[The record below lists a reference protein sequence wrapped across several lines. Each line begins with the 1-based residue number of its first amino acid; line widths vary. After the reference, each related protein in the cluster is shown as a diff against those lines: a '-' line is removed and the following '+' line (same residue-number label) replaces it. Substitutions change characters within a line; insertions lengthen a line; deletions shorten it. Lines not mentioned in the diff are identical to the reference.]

1 MSDALPLA
9 AYLMIFDLIP
19 RLPFVFV
26 CLLKTKKVY
35 DLSLRVLLFF
45 EFFDEA
51 PDIFHIIMRNSWS
64 PSSLILTLPGS
75 TPMLRKR
82 LRSCAQNSDPSPH
95 GFAGPGSTPL
105 RRRSNRCCAHRS
117 DPGSETDSSS
127 LVMRLNS
134 MLRKGSPRSISKT
147 WPVKPKWL
155 RRCFVVCAV
164 VVSLF
169 PITVLADRCAIMF
182 RAI

>member
-9 AYLMIFDLIP
+9 AYLMIFDLIS

-134 MLRKGSPRSISKT
+134 MVGKVSPVLFLSLSLKF
-147 WPVKPKWL
+147 PFCFL
-155 RRCFVVCAV
+155 LFVVAFVCVVLFLSCAV
-164 VVSLF
+164 VCV
-169 PITVLADRCAIMF
+169 C
-182 RAI
+182 